1 MQAGHPDIVF
11 VKVGFEFFL
20 GAVDGVD
27 VELKDI
33 YRRLRLWRRTIVT
46 LLRTGMRMDVAGE
59 EDEEQSVE
67 MPV

>member
-11 VKVGFEFFL
+11 VKVGFEFIL